1 MSAEKACEKNKILGA
16 AVIVSGLAFLLWRA
30 RYGWCWDDEAF
41 LVSLAQRLWY
51 GQSLISD
58 EWHVAQFTG
67 VLILPFYSLFRLF
80 AGGNTGV
87 LLTLR
92 YVYCVMWFA
101 VCLCAY
107 RVLSRKNI
115 GAIWAY
121 IYLVLFSPLD
131 YMTLSYTSFGLMSAL
146 LICCLYYR
154 HFEIKPLKAPAL
166 GILSSL
172 LWCVLVLSCPYMAA
186 GYLLLFVGTTVN
198 ATVKKRRR
206 EPYDGA
212 FFKARFIDLALT
224 ALIAAFVVYFFI
236 LRGNSLED
244 IFYGLEQ
251 ISGDPEHLPADLL
264 GRLGAA
270 FSEYDVRSRLMLIAA
285 AALLCLAPIMKKRPL
300 RKLSAF
306 ALASLAYAAVIFN
319 YLRTWR
325 LVAFNG
331 QAADIV
337 PLGLVCY
344 VYLSEKPRGLFRFF
358 VPMSFFYGLC
368 AALGSNTGGKA
379 LFSCLTIAGAA
390 GLLFIAALGRE
401 LWNEL
406 RGEKLSLVRMLPAVI
421 TVLVMLTQLT
431 CSLSVRLTRQYL
443 DREFSALTETVE
455 CGAAK
460 GLVVRPETKREYE
473 KKYHSLRRLLGE
485 AGADEDT
492 DGFMTPEFYPVLYL
506 DAELPTASFS
516 VWSYGYYDKLY
527 ERLSEYYDHS
537 PGKKPTL
544 IFCSADEDEELADR
558 LLGEYETYTDG
569 DAVLFRRK

>member
-1 MSAEKACEKNKILGA
+1 MSAEKACEKNKILCA

-67 VLILPFYSLFRLF
+67 VLILPFYSLFRLL

-87 LLTLR
+87 LLALR

-107 RVLSRKNI
+107 RVLSRKYTA
-115 GAIWAY
+115 AIWAY

-154 HFEIKPLKAPAL
+154 HFEIKPLKAPVL
-166 GILSSL
+166 GMLSSL

-186 GYLLLFVGTTVN
+186 GYLLLFVGTVVN
-198 ATVKKRRR
+198 ALVKKRRR
-206 EPYDGA
+206 EAFDGD

-224 ALIAAFVVYFFI
+224 VMIAALVVYFFI
-236 LRGNSLED
+236 LCGNSLDD

-251 ISGDPEHLPADLL
+251 ISGDPQHFPADMF
-264 GRLGAA
+264 GRLGTALE
-270 FSEYDVRSRLMLIAA
+270 EYDVRSRLMLIAA
-285 AALLCLAPIMKKRPL
+285 ALLLCLAPILKKRSL
-300 RKLSAF
+300 MKLFAF

-337 PLGLVCY
+337 LLGLVCY
-344 VYLSEKPRGLFRFF
+344 AYLSKKPRGLFRFF

-368 AALGSNTGGKA
+368 AVLGSNTGGKA
-379 LFSCLTIAGAA
+379 LFSSLTIAGAV
-390 GLLFIAALGRE
+390 GLLFIDALGRE
-401 LWNEL
+401 LWKEL
-406 RGEKLSLVRMLPAVI
+406 SGEKPRLMRELPAVI
-421 TVLVMLTQLT
+421 TVLVMLMQLT
-431 CSLSVRLTRQYL
+431 CSLGTRLTRQYF
-443 DREFSALTETVE
+443 DREFSTLTETVE

-460 GLVVRPETKREYE
+460 GLAVRPETKREYE
-473 KKYHSLRRLLGE
+473 EKYLPLRRLLDE
-485 AGADEDT
+485 AGADEHT

-516 VWSYGYYDKLY
+516 VWSYVYYDELY
-527 ERLSEYYDHS
+527 ERLSQYYDHY
-537 PGKKPTL
+537 PDKKPTL
-544 IFCSADEDEELADR
+544 IFFSENADEELADR
-558 LLGEYETYTDG
+558 LLGGYETYTDG